1 MQSMRRSSV
10 FLLIIS
16 CFLSCNSNYDKN
28 YAELLK
34 DVNNEE
40 NGYVQTKEINGV
52 KISLAY
58 RPTELMVS
66 QELEQLGDIKIS
78 KDSLKKKYNQNLYFI
93 LNYSK
98 NNNEI
103 LSSVS
108 ESRQKF
114 NEVQNTLT
122 FGMQEKVALL
132 NEKKDTIPLLDYN
145 FPRTYGMARS
155 TSLLFIFKRE
165 ENLEK
170 SSTLIFSVNDIGL
183 GIGDVKFKY
192 STDIINQ

>member
-1 MQSMRRSSV
+1 M
-10 FLLIIS
+10 
-16 CFLSCNSNYDKN
+16 SCNSNYDKN